1 MIITPKISPRFGTLE
16 VLMTYIKLCEFFTG
30 EIEMKLKYI
39 VCIFGL
45 GAVLAG
51 CGGVGGLP
59 EASTVN
65 CAGRGMEL
73 ALQEFN
79 ERGTEAE
86 RQAFVDGCNA
96 LANK

>member
-1 MIITPKISPRFGTLE
+1 MN
-16 VLMTYIKLCEFFTG
+16 
-30 EIEMKLKYI
+30 LKYT

-45 GAVLAG
+45 SVVLVG
-51 CGGVGGLP
+51 CGGAGGLP

-79 ERGTEAE
+79 ERGTEVE
-86 RQAFVDGCNA
+86 RQAFIDGCNA
-96 LANK
+96 LAN

>member
-1 MIITPKISPRFGTLE
+1 MN
-16 VLMTYIKLCEFFTG
+16 
-30 EIEMKLKYI
+30 LKYI
-39 VCIFGL
+39 VCILGL
-45 GAVLAG
+45 SAILVG
-51 CGGVGGLP
+51 CGGSASLP
-59 EASTVN
+59 EANAVN

-96 LANK
+96 LAD